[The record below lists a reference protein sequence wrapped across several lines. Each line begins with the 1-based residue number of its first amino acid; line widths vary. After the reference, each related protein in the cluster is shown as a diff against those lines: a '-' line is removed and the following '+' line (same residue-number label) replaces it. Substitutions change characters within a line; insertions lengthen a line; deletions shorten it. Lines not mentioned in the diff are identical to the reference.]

1 MTAKKATAKKAAVK
15 KVAAPKM
22 RAGSKTMKKI
32 GKK

>member
-1 MTAKKATAKKAAVK
+1 MTAKKAKTKKAVK